1 MEYST
6 VLKNQKKSA
15 KLVSCAATTRMPHK
29 AGGPCKAW
37 VDGEEDG
44 EEGGECGETW
54 SSQWYGKRGHQFC
67 ASHRAAWQHWRK
79 DSGADNNGDEQPSDL
94 TKMSELLG
102 TRYCEPSVMAWPARY
117 NNISKSVLQY
127 CVQGT
132 FTVEGYAKGH
142 DDTRWQTL
150 AQLTDSCS
158 REDFEQLT
166 AAYIKDLQKAFKR
179 DAKKFKPAAELD
191 E

>member
-1 MEYST
+1 MKSSILYREES
-6 VLKNQKKSA
+6 VLFRP
-15 KLVSCAATTRMPHK
+15 TRMPHK

-44 EEGGECGETW
+44 EEGGECGKTW

-67 ASHRAAWQHWRK
+67 SSHRAAWQHWRNE
-79 DSGADNNGDEQPSDL
+79 SGAGKDGDEQPSNL
-94 TKMSELLG
+94 TEMSDLLG
-102 TRYCEPSVMAWPARY
+102 TRFCEPSVMEWPDRY
-117 NNISKSVLQY
+117 NDIKKNALQY

-132 FTVEGYAKGH
+132 YAVEGYAKGH

-150 AQLTDSCS
+150 EQLTRNCS
-158 REDFEQLT
+158 REDFESLS
-166 AAYIKDLQKAFKR
+166 AAYIKDLQKKFKN